1 MEEVLEVPTGSAI
14 QDLDQASLTRLVEEL
29 QKSKSALEA
38 RQFIEASLARF
49 ADVMRWRQDDSL
61 PGWVDRL
68 LEELMNTVNGLHAA
82 LYLVEE
88 TENNESY
95 LRLVGSYAFTAD
107 KTHDF
112 IRMGEGLIGQV
123 AKSKISRYLDDQKL
137 IGITTQSSLAQL
149 QPAVL
154 KIEAL
159 VYNEEIQGILEVSSI
174 DPFREEALELMRQL
188 SSVIAANIL
197 TIQNQERTQRLYK
210 EMQVNAQA
218 LAIHEEEMRKNLNAM
233 SATQKELQDAKTEIE
248 YRQKLMERITGN
260 VPGMLFQ
267 YVHNLVTQEEYYTYV
282 SERSRN
288 ILYISPQEVIQS
300 QNAIT
305 DRIHF
310 EDKDSFVE
318 AFRLSRE
325 QLLPLS
331 WTGRILTPDGSYRW
345 IRAESTPTNDTD
357 YLIVW
362 DGYLYEITL
371 EKERELE
378 QARQKQQLSLAALMA
393 ELGFIEFDF
402 DQNSLTL
409 SEEMRRICNLPD
421 DANLEEFF
429 QIIYPEDRESIVFD
443 IQNLK
448 QKFQP
453 FDHEYRIQ
461 VGNKLHWIKSSG
473 RVMNNQYNK
482 PERAL
487 VIVQDITI
495 IKHRAIEIEEKNR
508 ILEARELEL
517 ETNLRHLEDSRKEV
531 NDLLERQ
538 NLLFQTS
545 RDAILILKNESIFN
559 CNPAFLTLYG
569 FDTKESALKVKAS
582 DLLPAQQPNG
592 DDSVKI
598 LENLIEDCH
607 YHGSTLWEW
616 KNVKQDG
623 VLFDAEIVLSHFA
636 YQNESYIQATIR
648 DITERKVQQAELLKR
663 QMQLELAENLGR
675 LGAFEINKADQA
687 ILWSRSLVDILELKE
702 REVQTLT
709 ELRDIIHEED
719 REAFDQVMQR
729 TLAGEVSSAS
739 TDYRVLMMDGSYKWM
754 HTTVIG
760 TYNEFWELI
769 GLEGMSQ
776 DITNGKEREN
786 LIQRHN
792 YELEMREE
800 LMKENLIQLEKAQ
813 KELKTVSERQSLLFE
828 TARDA
833 ILIMDGQTIL
843 DCNPAAARM
852 FDVPNK
858 EYLIKRKLPD
868 LSPEHQPTG
877 EHSATVLKNLSDQA
891 LLGANNK
898 LEWVIQTYKGVP
910 QDVEITMSPFIF
922 QGRMMMQTTLRDIS
936 NRRHREREMRN
947 QKALIESLIQSSND
961 EIMILDADCQVLI
974 SNAQRFRFLRADSP
988 KIMVGQSIL
997 EFLDDDQQ
1005 EVYRQFGE
1013 KALQGDSFTV
1023 DSWQD
1028 VNGQRYFYEIDFFPV
1043 RDANNDI
1050 SGFSIIATDI
1060 TTKKWREIELLEQEY
1075 MRTQSEEIAR
1085 IGSYNFNVTTGQ
1097 IKWSKGNFRIFG
1109 VDESQG
1115 TPDINYFMSHFVHE
1129 DDRQYLGDL
1138 VAKSVAEGNAV
1149 ETTYRIIVEGKEKL
1163 IHSYVRPLKDGGG
1176 KVVKLLGL
1184 NHDVTPYQLDR
1195 KIEEGTRKN
1204 KSQPKEDISTP
1215 PDNAETHRQIEQL
1228 EKTIRQLQKDNK
1240 DLQSEYKLIQKKLGE
1255 FKEKEHSLLE
1265 IIQVKDQEID
1275 QLRKK
1280 INRG

>member
-1 MEEVLEVPTGSAI
+1 MEELLAVPTGTAI
-14 QDLDQASLTRLVEEL
+14 HEMDQASLTRLVEEL
-29 QKSKSALEA
+29 QKSKSALEE

-68 LEELMNTVNGLHAA
+68 LEELMNTVNGLHAS

-95 LRLVGSYAFTAD
+95 LRLVGSYAFAPD
-107 KTHDF
+107 HSHDF
-112 IRMGEGLIGQV
+112 IRMGESLIGQV

-154 KIEAL
+154 KVEAL
-159 VYNEEIQGILEVSSI
+159 VYNEEIQGVLEVSSI

-218 LAIHEEEMRKNLNAM
+218 LAIHEEEMRKNLNTM
-233 SATQKELQDAKTEIE
+233 SATQKELQDAKNEIE

-267 YVHNLVTQEEYYTYV
+267 YVHNLITHEEYYTYV

-310 EDKDSFVE
+310 EDKESFVQ

-331 WTGRILTPDGSYRW
+331 WSGRILTPDGSYRW

-371 EKERELE
+371 EKEREIE
-378 QARQKQQLSLAALMA
+378 QDRQKQQLRLAALMA

-409 SEEMRRICNLPD
+409 SEEMRHICNLTD

-429 QIIYPEDRESIVFD
+429 QIIYPEDREKIVFD

-461 VGNKLHWIKSSG
+461 VGNKLLWIKSNG

-487 VIVQDITI
+487 VIVQDNTI

-517 ETNLRHLEDSRKEV
+517 ETNVRQLEASRKEV

-538 NLLFQTS
+538 NLLFQSS
-545 RDAILILKNESIFN
+545 RDAILILKNESLFN
-559 CNPAFLTLYG
+559 CNPAYLTLYG
-569 FDTKESALKVKAS
+569 FENKESALRGRAA

-592 DDSVKI
+592 DASAQI
-598 LENLIEDCH
+598 LENLIEDCLF
-607 YHGSTLWEW
+607 HGSTLWEW

-623 VLFDAEIVLSHFA
+623 TLFDAEIVLSHFA

-687 ILWSRSLVDILELKE
+687 ILWSRSLMEILELKE
-702 REVQTLT
+702 REVLTLSD
-709 ELRDIIHEED
+709 LRNIIYEED

-729 TLAGEVSSAS
+729 TIAGEVSSAS
-739 TDYRVLMMDGSYKWM
+739 TDYRVLMMDGSFKWM

-776 DITNGKEREN
+776 DITNAKEREH

-833 ILIMDGQTIL
+833 ILIMDGQTII
-843 DCNPAAARM
+843 DCNPAATRM

-877 EHSATVLKNLSDQA
+877 EHSGSVLKNLSDQA
-891 LLGANNK
+891 LVGANNK
-898 LEWVIQTYKGVP
+898 VEWVIQTYKGVP

-936 NRRHREREMRN
+936 NRRNREKEMRN
-947 QKALIESLIQSSND
+947 QKALIESLIQSSKD
-961 EIMILDADCQVLI
+961 EIMILDADCNVLI

-988 KIMVGQSIL
+988 KIQIGQSIL
-997 EFLDDDQQ
+997 EFLDEDQQ
-1005 EVYRQFGE
+1005 EVYRQLGD
-1013 KALQGDSFTV
+1013 KALQGDSFTI

-1043 RDANNDI
+1043 RDANDDI

-1060 TTKKWREIELLEQEY
+1060 TAKKWREIELLEQEY
-1075 MRTQSEEIAR
+1075 MRTQSEEIAK
-1085 IGSYNFNVTTGQ
+1085 IGSYSFDVASGL
-1097 IKWSKGNFRIFG
+1097 IKWSNGNFKIFG
-1109 VDESQG
+1109 ADQTKG
-1115 TPDINYFMSHFVHE
+1115 TPDINHFMTQFVHE

-1138 VAKSVAEGNAV
+1138 VTQSISDGNAV
-1149 ETTYRIIVEGKEKL
+1149 ETTYRIVVEGGEKL
-1163 IHSYVRPLKDGGG
+1163 IHSYVRPLKDGSG

-1184 NHDVTPYQLDR
+1184 NHDVTPYQFDR
-1195 KIEEGTRKN
+1195 KVEEEVKQS
-1204 KSQPKEDISTP
+1204 KSKPKVDVSTP

-1240 DLQSEYKLIQKKLGE
+1240 DLQSEYKSIQKKIGE
-1255 FKEKEHSLLE
+1255 FKDKEHSLLE